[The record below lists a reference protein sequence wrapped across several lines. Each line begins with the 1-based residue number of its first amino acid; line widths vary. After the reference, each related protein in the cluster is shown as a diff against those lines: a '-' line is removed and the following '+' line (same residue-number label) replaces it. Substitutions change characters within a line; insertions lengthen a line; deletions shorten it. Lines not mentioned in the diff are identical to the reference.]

1 MRMSFARP
9 LLRACLCAV
18 VLQQAV
24 WASALRLQL
33 GTATAMRSGGRSGH
47 SDVVCCGRRRWQPG
61 MCTSAASDD
70 EPAAEVQSYAER
82 PLMFTDREAGKVGD
96 KGAATLSPEADVMDA
111 PLDLSGMPA
120 WSQCPPWQAPAPS
133 SGRVCWLRAACTSRG
148 RGQPTGCSATA
159 AGAERAASKV
169 AYLTAAAGAERA
181 AFGPPGMDQILKQL
195 ESIQKGTPKNIVVLG
210 TRHCSLLHQQIIE
223 LLSYALVLSTPAG
236 AQKSGCRPGTASK
249 GSPPPPSHSPT
260 NANLLHGSPDRPR
273 ARLRRPSTVPPTSTS
288 SQQPRAPPP
297 YRRLAAPLPPPYRP
311 TTHPQATTTS
321 TPRARRA
328 RTPPPSAV
336 GCDQRP
342 TSLTPTLTPLNH

>member
-1 MRMSFARP
+1 
-9 LLRACLCAV
+9 
-18 VLQQAV
+18 
-24 WASALRLQL
+24 
-33 GTATAMRSGGRSGH
+33 
-47 SDVVCCGRRRWQPG
+47 

-120 WSQCPPWQAPAPS
+120 WSQWPPWQAPAPS
-133 SGRVCWLRAACTSRG
+133 SGRACWLWAACTSRG

-169 AYLTAAAGAERA
+169 AYLTAWIS
-181 AFGPPGMDQILKQL
+181 PHPGMDQILKQL

-311 TTHPQATTTS
+311 PYRPLTA
-321 TPRARRA
+321 
-328 RTPPPSAV
+328 PPPLPHCGPHYSPFR
-336 GCDQRP
+336 QRTAP
-342 TSLTPTLTPLNH
+342 

>member
-47 SDVVCCGRRRWQPG
+47 SNVVCCGRRRWQPG

-70 EPAAEVQSYAER
+70 ELAAEVQSYAER

-120 WSQCPPWQAPAPS
+120 WSQWPPWQAPAPS

-159 AGAERAASKV
+159 AGARASRLHPGDV
-169 AYLTAAAGAERA
+169 I

-223 LLSYALVLSTPAG
+223 LLSYALVLSTTAG
-236 AQKSGCRPGTASK
+236 AQKSARLAGLAPVPPKAA
-249 GSPPPPSHSPT
+249 PPPPPTPTHPTCTSPSMGHPIGLGRASVGRVPFRRHPLHLSSHGP
-260 NANLLHGSPDRPR
+260 
-273 ARLRRPSTVPPTSTS
+273 
-288 SQQPRAPPP
+288 
-297 YRRLAAPLPPPYRP
+297 RRLTAALPPPYRP
-311 TTHPQATTTS
+311 LTAHPQATTTS

>member
-1 MRMSFARP
+1 MCCRLTRPCYYVRYPPPPRQTYFSRTVRTVMRMSFARP

-24 WASALRLQL
+24 WASAFRLQL

-133 SGRVCWLRAACTSRG
+133 SGRVCWLRAACTSRR

-159 AGAERAASKV
+159 SGARASR
-169 AYLTAAAGAERA
+169 L
-181 AFGPPGMDQILKQL
+181 Q
-195 ESIQKGTPKNIVVLG
+195 
-210 TRHCSLLHQQIIE
+210 
-223 LLSYALVLSTPAG
+223 
-236 AQKSGCRPGTASK
+236 SGV
-249 GSPPPPSHSPT
+249 SH
-260 NANLLHGSPDRPR
+260 R
-273 ARLRRPSTVPPTSTS
+273 
-288 SQQPRAPPP
+288 
-297 YRRLAAPLPPPYRP
+297 
-311 TTHPQATTTS
+311 QAWIRS
-321 TPRARRA
+321 
-328 RTPPPSAV
+328 
-336 GCDQRP
+336 
-342 TSLTPTLTPLNH
+342 

>member
-24 WASALRLQL
+24 WASAFRLQL

-70 EPAAEVQSYAER
+70 ELAAEVQSYAER

-169 AYLTAAAGAERA
+169 AYLTARHGSDPEAAGEHPEGDAQEHRRA
-181 AFGPPGMDQILKQL
+181 GHAPLQ
-195 ESIQKGTPKNIVVLG
+195 
-210 TRHCSLLHQQIIE
+210 
-223 LLSYALVLSTPAG
+223 
-236 AQKSGCRPGTASK
+236 
-249 GSPPPPSHSPT
+249 PPPPADHRAP
-260 NANLLHGSPDRPR
+260 LLRFGAQY
-273 ARLRRPSTVPPTSTS
+273 ARRRPK
-288 SQQPRAPPP
+288 
-297 YRRLAAPLPPPYRP
+297 
-311 TTHPQATTTS
+311 
-321 TPRARRA
+321 
-328 RTPPPSAV
+328 V
-336 GCDQRP
+336 GMPAWHC
-342 TSLTPTLTPLNH
+342 L